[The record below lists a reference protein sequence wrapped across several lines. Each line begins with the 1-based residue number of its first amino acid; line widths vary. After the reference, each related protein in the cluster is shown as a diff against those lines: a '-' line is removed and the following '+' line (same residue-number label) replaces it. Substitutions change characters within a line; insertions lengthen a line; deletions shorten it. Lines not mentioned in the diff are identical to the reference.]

1 MDDGTETNLSKLHS
15 EETKYALFAEWTHS
29 RNAFSASVGLRYE
42 MFKMRYTDK
51 LSQSILE
58 DCTYNRLYPYVS
70 WSYSGKVIKMGL
82 SLSTKVKR
90 QSYYLLRN
98 STEYLNR
105 YEMEMGNPLL
115 LPQYT
120 TGLSYNAK
128 YWKLTF
134 AVDYQWVSDYIMSCN
149 IVSQPDPLVSVSKPV
164 IDNCQML
171 CRECNRRKGGKWGHR
186 KTFITTEVYRIFS
199 LWVAPQNS
207 DIRHTYVWIKW

>member
-1 MDDGTETNLSKLHS
+1 
-15 EETKYALFAEWTHS
+15 
-29 RNAFSASVGLRYE
+29 

-128 YWKLTF
+128 Y
-134 AVDYQWVSDYIMSCN
+134 
-149 IVSQPDPLVSVSKPV
+149 
-164 IDNCQML
+164 
-171 CRECNRRKGGKWGHR
+171 
-186 KTFITTEVYRIFS
+186 
-199 LWVAPQNS
+199 
-207 DIRHTYVWIKW
+207 